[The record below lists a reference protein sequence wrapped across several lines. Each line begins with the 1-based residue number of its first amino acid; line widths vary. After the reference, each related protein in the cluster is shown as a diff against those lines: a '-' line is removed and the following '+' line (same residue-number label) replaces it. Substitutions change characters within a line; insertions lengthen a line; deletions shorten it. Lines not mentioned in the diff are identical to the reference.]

1 MTTKIQWI
9 SHASCL
15 ICYDDYF
22 LITDPWYIK
31 KAFTSWTVKPP
42 PIINPKLIIDLT
54 KTGKLGF
61 LISHHHFDHYDI
73 EFLKKCH
80 DNTPIFIADFSENKE
95 EDLPEVKCLNDSLLE
110 HCKMKNVIQIP
121 IGDKHFQQFGPYKIR
136 SLRRNKP
143 YTIDGMLTVEA
154 PDCFIIHGADA
165 WGIEENSYAGRVLKK
180 IKPSNL
186 PSIFMGQAGTASG
199 WPLIYT
205 CYDEEEK
212 KKILKDKT
220 KNMILNIY
228 KTCKTFNIDKALGY
242 AHTSYVYT
250 NNTDYFEKYDY
261 TPIKGENAN
270 KLVNNNLFL
279 EMQPSSIVIPS
290 NNFNIVNLIP
300 TIDYAEYFEDNMIST
315 RLNKYKFDNFFSDRL
330 NDWLSS
336 FIIFCE
342 QKLKESKIV
351 EQDIDLI
358 FEIIIYKDD
367 DKDNI
372 LYEKKIKL
380 ANGTRKKTLTCSESV
395 IGNIIHGIIPF
406 KDLDVGYLAE
416 FSRTPKD
423 YYNDMFLMVLGIH
436 SHSFFNCNIIDT
448 EEYEHQE

>member
-1 MTTKIQWI
+1 
-9 SHASCL
+9 
-15 ICYDDYF
+15 
-22 LITDPWYIK
+22 
-31 KAFTSWTVKPP
+31 
-42 PIINPKLIIDLT
+42 
-54 KTGKLGF
+54 
-61 LISHHHFDHYDI
+61 
-73 EFLKKCH
+73 
-80 DNTPIFIADFSENKE
+80 
-95 EDLPEVKCLNDSLLE
+95 
-110 HCKMKNVIQIP
+110 
-121 IGDKHFQQFGPYKIR
+121 
-136 SLRRNKP
+136 
-143 YTIDGMLTVEA
+143 
-154 PDCFIIHGADA
+154 
-165 WGIEENSYAGRVLKK
+165 
-180 IKPSNL
+180 
-186 PSIFMGQAGTASG
+186 
-199 WPLIYT
+199 
-205 CYDEEEK
+205 
-212 KKILKDKT
+212 
-220 KNMILNIY
+220 
-228 KTCKTFNIDKALGY
+228 
-242 AHTSYVYT
+242 
-250 NNTDYFEKYDY
+250 
-261 TPIKGENAN
+261 
-270 KLVNNNLFL
+270 
-279 EMQPSSIVIPS
+279 
-290 NNFNIVNLIP
+290 
-300 TIDYAEYFEDNMIST
+300 MIST